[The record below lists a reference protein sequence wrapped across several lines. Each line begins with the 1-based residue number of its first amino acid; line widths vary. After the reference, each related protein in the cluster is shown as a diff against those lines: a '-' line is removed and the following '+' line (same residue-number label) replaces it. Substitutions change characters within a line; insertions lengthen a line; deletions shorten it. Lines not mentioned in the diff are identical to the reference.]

1 MLKQSFQ
8 SVDLFKKVLDAS
20 WLKNET
26 ITRNIS
32 NINTPGYKR
41 EVVEFDNVLKE
52 YLDTNGGKLAV
63 TNEKHM
69 PLSAGSQ
76 SLEPTTKQ
84 ITDTSFRNDGNNVNI
99 DVEMT
104 EFSKNLIKYNA
115 MSQQVSNQLKRIR
128 MAIRDGR

>member
-41 EVVEFDNVLKE
+41 EVVEFDSLLKE
-52 YLDTNGGKLAV
+52 YLDSDGGKLAV
-63 TNEKHM
+63 TNENHI
-69 PLSAGSQ
+69 PLSGGSNA
-76 SLEPTTKQ
+76 LEPSVKQ
-84 ITDTSFRNDGNNVNI
+84 VTDTSFRNDGNNVNI

-104 EFSKNLIKYNA
+104 EFSKNMIKYNA